1 MMFGTFI
8 DQKGLFFDTT
18 HFPKVCN
25 DFPIRGKGCY
35 LIKGKVAEEF
45 GFYSIDVISLK
56 LLENYPRENSD

>member
-8 DQKGLFFDTT
+8 DQRGSFFDTT
-18 HFPKVCN
+18 HFPKVCA

-45 GFYSIDVISLK
+45 GFYSVDVISPM
-56 LLENYPRENSD
+56 LLENYPRETSD